1 MGVVLS
7 DWNIVTSES
16 STRFVFSKENLLVIK
31 DIEFL
36 KQGYTAITFLSEYF
50 MKYNFKGFL

>member
-16 STRFVFSKENLLVIK
+16 STKFVFSKENLLVIK

-36 KQGYTAITFLSEYF
+36 KQGYTTITFL
-50 MKYNFKGFL
+50 